1 MPKKM
6 KDSKS
11 ETDLY
16 ADQMQK
22 KMAPKPYTKKGS
34 LKTKKSKK

>member
-22 KMAPKPYTKKGS
+22 KMAPNPI
-34 LKTKKSKK
+34 LRRVL